1 MTRLRIEG
9 LTVRYGRGR
18 RAMTAVDGVSLTV
31 PPGRIVSL
39 VGESG
44 SGKSTL
50 ARAVVGL
57 APLTAGHILLDD
69 EDIASDTARRRRIQ
83 MVFQDPY
90 ASLNPR
96 MTVGASLG
104 EALQAQARAGAR
116 LTREQRGREIGRLL
130 DLVALSPEHAGMLP
144 GRLSGGQR
152 QRVALA
158 RALAVRPD
166 VIIADEITSA
176 LDVSVQGAVLNLV
189 RDIQARSG
197 TSMLF
202 ISHNLE
208 VVRYVSDVIAVMY
221 LGRIVEAAPAE
232 ELLARPR
239 HPYTQAL
246 LAAVPRLGRSWREIS
261 TPSGD
266 LDAPDPHHLPQGCRF
281 HPRCPVGPGVNASR
295 SVCLTLDPQLDAAG
309 RPHRAAC
316 HFADNLAAAGGL
328 MAAGPTRAAPGIA
341 EERGGPSN
349 GGHASLAAVAAT
361 DEESA
366 TKEQR

>member
-1 MTRLRIEG
+1 MTGLRIEG

-50 ARAVVGL
+50 ARAIVGL
-57 APLTAGHILLDD
+57 APITAGQVLLDD
-69 EDIASDTARRRRIQ
+69 EDIAADTGRLRRIQ

-96 MTVGASLG
+96 MTVGATVD
-104 EALQAQARAGAR
+104 EALRARAGAC
-116 LTREQRGREIGRLL
+116 LTRQQRGQEIGRLL
-130 DLVALSPEHAGMLP
+130 DLVALSPEHAGMFP
-144 GRLSGGQR
+144 RRLSGGQR

-221 LGRIVEAAPAE
+221 LGRIVEAAPTE
-232 ELLARPR
+232 QLLSQPR
-239 HPYTQAL
+239 HPYTRAL
-246 LAAVPRLGRSWREIS
+246 LAAVPRLGRSWRDIN

-266 LDAPDPHHLPQGCRF
+266 LDAPDPHRPPQGCRF
-281 HPRCPVGPGVNASR
+281 HPRCPVGPRANASR

-316 HFADNLAAAGGL
+316 HFAGDLAAAVGV
-328 MAAGPTRAAPGIA
+328 MATGPTPHAAGIA
-341 EERGGPSN
+341 EEHHGPSN
-349 GGHASLAAVAAT
+349 GGHASLAAMAAT
-361 DEESA
+361 DEETA
-366 TKEQR
+366 TKEQP